1 MRRYPRMRTQRID
14 QEIFDILERQFNRGK
29 GESRHEKKQ
38 KGTFSAQSDFIHA
51 KNTFETY
58 RQQSKA
64 FAKYARETLGIRRLN
79 DLKLTDVG
87 LSFEYRK
94 GCGDSPSTLKKRAA
108 AMAKILQCSS
118 TDFWFKCPIRKSEDI
133 KRSRYKI
140 KMDDRLDEEKQADI
154 IAIAKGTG
162 MRRVELQRLKPEQLD
177 LRNGQAYIVDVHGK
191 NSLIRMMPVL
201 KNITTR

>member
-1 MRRYPRMRTQRID
+1 
-14 QEIFDILERQFNRGK
+14 
-29 GESRHEKKQ
+29 
-38 KGTFSAQSDFIHA
+38 
-51 KNTFETY
+51 
-58 RQQSKA
+58 
-64 FAKYARETLGIRRLN
+64 
-79 DLKLTDVG
+79 
-87 LSFEYRK
+87 
-94 GCGDSPSTLKKRAA
+94 
-108 AMAKILQCSS
+108 MAKILQCSS

-162 MRRVELQRLKPEQLD
+162 MRRVELQRLKPKQLD

-191 NSLIRMMPVL
+191 NSLIRMVPVL